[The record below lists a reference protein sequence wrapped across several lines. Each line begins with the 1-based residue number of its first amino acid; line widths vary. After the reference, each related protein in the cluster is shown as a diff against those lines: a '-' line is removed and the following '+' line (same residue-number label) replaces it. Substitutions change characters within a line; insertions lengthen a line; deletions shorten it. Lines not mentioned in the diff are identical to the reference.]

1 LTEDSLVI
9 AGGRRLAVRR
19 IDFDRAGPALVF
31 LHEGLGSIGQWQDF
45 PERLSRALNL
55 PALIYERYGHGA
67 SDRLEAPRDPN
78 YLAEE
83 ALVTLP
89 EVLERSGVRDAVLIG
104 HSDGGSIALIYA
116 GRHSPRAVVTLAAHV
131 FVEEVGLDGI
141 RQTVEAYESGDLKRR
156 LERYHGDRTEA
167 MFRGWAGVWLS
178 PGFRGFRVDLSGV
191 RCPVLALQGADDEYG
206 TPEQLE
212 RIAAGAGGAVVM
224 ELIPGCG
231 HAPHRQA
238 RDWTLE
244 RVKRFVDS
252 QLRSDSGAIA

>member
-1 LTEDSLVI
+1 LTEDSFVI

-45 PERLSRALNL
+45 PERLAQALHL
-55 PALIYERYGHGA
+55 PALIYERYGHGD
-67 SDRLEAPRDPN
+67 SERLEAPREPS
-78 YLAEE
+78 YLGEE

-89 EVLERSGVRDAVLIG
+89 EVLEHSGVRDEVLIG

-116 GRHSPRAVVTLAAHV
+116 GRHAPRAVVTMAAHV

-141 RQTVEAYESGDLKRR
+141 RQTVEAYETGDLKRR
-156 LERYHGDRTEA
+156 LERYHGDRTES
-167 MFRGWAGVWLS
+167 MFRGWADVWLS
-178 PGFRGFRVDLSGV
+178 PGFRGFRVELSGV

-212 RIAAGAGGAVVM
+212 RIASGVGARVET

-244 RVKRFVDS
+244 RVKRFVETC
-252 QLRSDSGAIA
+252 L